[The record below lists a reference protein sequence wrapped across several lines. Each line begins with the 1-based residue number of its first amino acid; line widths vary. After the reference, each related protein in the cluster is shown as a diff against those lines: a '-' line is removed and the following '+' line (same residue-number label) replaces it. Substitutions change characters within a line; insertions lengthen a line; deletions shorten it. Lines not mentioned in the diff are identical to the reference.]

1 MPSSPEPISIAPESL
16 FAHADWVRA
25 LAAQLVADPSTAQDV
40 EQEVWMRTLESP
52 PRTAEN
58 PRGWL
63 AAVARNVARQF
74 ARGETRRARR
84 EEVAAKPERTPDT
97 AELVAEATVVLL
109 KQGEEIRRGANSKV
123 HL

>member
-63 AAVARNVARQF
+63 AELEQVRLTGGFRSPGLRNGSIENR
-74 ARGETRRARR
+74 
-84 EEVAAKPERTPDT
+84 
-97 AELVAEATVVLL
+97 
-109 KQGEEIRRGANSKV
+109 
-123 HL
+123 